1 MKALIY
7 DGQNLKL
14 SEVDRPDIKEDHA
27 LIRVLLAG
35 ICNTDLEILK
45 GYMNFTGIL
54 GHEFVGVV
62 EQGPED
68 LIGKR
73 VVGEI
78 NIPCNECD
86 LCLNGLH
93 RHCRNIRVLGIRN
106 YDGVFAEYTLLPVKN
121 LHIVPEKIENERAV
135 FIEPLAAAFRILQQI
150 ELSGSQK
157 VAVLGDGKLGL
168 LVSKALSFSKIPHIV
183 FGKHEEKLSLANKWT
198 STEFSHNF
206 KQYDR
211 YFDTV
216 IDATGR
222 KSGIEQALQIVKPE
236 GTIVLKTTIAGKID
250 LDLSVVAVNEIK
262 VIGSRCG
269 PFPVAI
275 SALANSLEVRD
286 LIESTFD
293 LSEYQKA
300 FERASK
306 SSLKL
311 LLKIDGQ

>member
-93 RHCRNIRVLGIRN
+93 RHCRNMRVLGIRN
-106 YDGVFAEYTLLPVKN
+106 YDGVLPNTLFC
-121 LHIVPEKIENERAV
+121 R
-135 FIEPLAAAFRILQQI
+135 
-150 ELSGSQK
+150 
-157 VAVLGDGKLGL
+157 
-168 LVSKALSFSKIPHIV
+168 
-183 FGKHEEKLSLANKWT
+183 
-198 STEFSHNF
+198 
-206 KQYDR
+206 
-211 YFDTV
+211 
-216 IDATGR
+216 
-222 KSGIEQALQIVKPE
+222 
-236 GTIVLKTTIAGKID
+236 
-250 LDLSVVAVNEIK
+250 
-262 VIGSRCG
+262 
-269 PFPVAI
+269 
-275 SALANSLEVRD
+275 
-286 LIESTFD
+286 
-293 LSEYQKA
+293 
-300 FERASK
+300 
-306 SSLKL
+306 
-311 LLKIDGQ
+311 